1 MKRFYNNTLIGGAY
15 SKALRVVA
23 LLCVLL
29 GVSSSAWGATI
40 TGGTTLYLDASGGG
54 WNSDGVRFAAYVCNG
69 SSSPKWY
76 SMYLVEGTI
85 YKFTVDNGESHN
97 NVIFCR
103 MNPNNQTNNWDNKYN
118 QTKDLTWPGDKNL
131 YTPTN
136 MNQDDNN
143 DNYWST
149 YSGGDSGDEC
159 TGHKGT
165 TVGFWD
171 DEVWNIKVGDK
182 WIGPEKGYGSKGNTL
197 IPLGTVNPGTTIGFW
212 TNTWKNGGNVC
223 YVNAYVKILKG
234 ETEIQDYTAYQMGHA
249 ANLND
254 AQTDQTWKNESV
266 CSLPTEPGNYEM
278 RVYFK
283 INGSKG
289 DSGCQE
295 LEYVLN
301 NCEGNFKFSFTISES
316 GSGGEGGEDAEGCTT
331 VYLNNELNLWDTSNY
346 YTYIYYWGSSVNTSW
361 KAMTPSSNCSKIWY
375 GSIPNDASGYKFV
388 LLKAVY
394 GTPKFDDK
402 LRETGDLSLSN
413 QHQYKITSNLQGQ
426 TRSNGEYQTPT
437 CSDKDPNCS
446 GPGGGGGD
454 TPSDPTISGCDYIE
468 IWCRYEDGNTD
479 MRCYAWDAS
488 ENKLLGDYPGCLSQK
503 TEKHDGKDYAVWV
516 IPNVDN
522 INIIFNNNNNQNNQT
537 ADITGLLKGN
547 RYFYTLSSSTW
558 NYVPTSEKLACSLD
572 PTDVLLSREA
582 YIDPAT
588 KIATVYGYLK
598 ATNCEDITDYG
609 FYFCTTVDG
618 ATPCIPVANDEL
630 KWSAI
635 GSGAGTTPLPRGME
649 FSAYTSA
656 LDAGFTYY
664 YRAYAVVGDET
675 ILSQEVRS
683 LTTEPCVAQTCCG
696 DPIIYTVDARFTTDN
711 TCKLY
716 FRDVQKAINH
726 LKGSYASDPEYRY
739 VTIVDGSYNLN
750 QPVVI
755 NVRYYDD
762 NPTDNTSAYLYRG
775 TTSVG
780 FRAGDAQPVNSN
792 LISDINKNAENRA
805 NTLTIKAGT
814 TDAKPWVHH
823 IVIRNSRNIVL
834 DSLCIYSDTNG
845 VGDNAIEMD
854 INHADKSDR
863 WNELN
868 TKGYL
873 TDANITVKNCII
885 HSDGFTGAHISSYDG
900 ITFKNNDFE
909 VIAGD
914 KTDPDYGAS
923 FKLMYCKNVKF
934 IENNFRGDH
943 ATLMW
948 IQEVENMLV
957 MNNVF
962 WNTNRYTVKDNNSQF
977 PAAMRLVTQ
986 WNPIKNVGFFYNTY
1000 YLDSNEVTATNSG
1013 YDFLQMT
1020 HTVSGGTGDIDVSTI
1035 QFKYN
1040 NCYSYDADAPGR
1052 TSDDK
1057 NYKYYKDGK
1066 LVAEYTGPF
1075 LSLTLP
1081 EDNFCGNNFWSEY
1094 DDIKENTK
1102 SAFAF
1107 GCSGNNF
1114 INVKGEVCETTAA
1127 GPASLIIKGNSLN
1140 LGSQPNVDFT
1150 GIKLE
1155 AEETLAD
1162 RYLVGVR
1169 PNGKGWTYGAYQ
1181 TREAKDVDKI
1191 FWIGISDNWDDRNNW
1206 EFEVKNNDKVVRQT
1220 VSCVENL
1227 SENLH
1232 VVIEEKAT
1240 IEIDGGRKWPRIPS
1254 SFDANSRKTEN
1265 GIPVLEQVNAG
1276 NTGKFASYIE
1286 LQYGAGITGVE
1297 NLVNGSLHYDAAS
1310 TKFVSPR
1317 SEWIL
1322 VGPTIKPWNEDTA
1335 ESDDVREVLS
1345 GDYFIANQEPHV
1357 YMHQAQ
1363 VVNTDDGPVVS
1374 WDPTFADLKTSL
1386 THDKAFAMQIPDEY
1400 GPFKLPAELH
1410 FGFISPNEDMLADGT
1425 KEKDYTFEGRFYNES
1440 ALPTYTGLTAGIS
1453 IMLSNTYPANIDA
1466 AKLDNSG
1473 LGRVQVY
1480 DYVDKSFKSLTS
1492 RATTPILSQHGFV
1505 FTPAKSENLVITK
1518 DYFLNTITKR
1528 AAEIVDPYCRIR
1540 VQNMTSNTASEVE
1553 VEIDELKEDVANYG
1567 TDAPKVFNAMEES
1580 LPDMYIMR
1588 YDKKWADLTI
1598 PSMTESIPL
1607 GVRINKAGS
1616 TIRFSFVESEGLGDI
1631 YLEDRLTGEIYNLTI
1646 GQVCTVSDLPVGD
1659 CEGRFYL
1666 NLSEKEEEDN
1676 EEEGGDV
1683 STEVDEETFTDSG
1696 ISIIGNSEGVVVS
1709 CSTDMELQCIYINDM
1724 SGKTAMYKVS
1734 GNYVAISLPVAQGV
1748 YTVNV
1753 IADKANKT
1761 GKVILK

>member
-1 MKRFYNNTLIGGAY
+1 MKRFFENTLISGAY
-15 SKALRVVA
+15 SKALRVIA

-29 GVSSSAWGATI
+29 GFSATALGATLPGSFNGWTADGSTVI
-40 TGGTTLYLDASGGG
+40 DNGYTVNLTAGNTYEFKIESGGTWYGNNGEIKGDISG
-54 WNSDGVRFAAYVCNG
+54 WVFYSSDGNG
-69 SSSPKWY
+69 NCKITASISGNYTFTLDGWQDGNPKLKVTY
-76 SMYLVEGTI
+76 PTAST
-85 YKFTVDNGESHN
+85 
-97 NVIFCR
+97 
-103 MNPNNQTNNWDNKYN
+103 TN
-118 QTKDLTWPGDKNL
+118 
-131 YTPTN
+131 
-136 MNQDDNN
+136 
-143 DNYWST
+143 
-149 YSGGDSGDEC
+149 EI
-159 TGHKGT
+159 
-165 TVGFWD
+165 GFWD
-171 DEVWNIKVGDK
+171 EEAWNIKVGDN
-182 WIGPEKGYGSKGNTL
+182 WMTEKGYGATGNVVG
-197 IPLGTVNPGTTIGFW
+197 IDLGTITSGTKIGFW
-212 TNTWKNGGNVC
+212 AHTYQKGNVNVCSPRVYIKYEKKDGTEITGYQYKEVPFSQTESETNGSTNKLFLGEELETIPALEPGQYTMKVYFEMWGDKESSTEGSCKQYKDILLNNGG
-223 YVNAYVKILKG
+223 
-234 ETEIQDYTAYQMGHA
+234 
-249 ANLND
+249 
-254 AQTDQTWKNESV
+254 
-266 CSLPTEPGNYEM
+266 GNY
-278 RVYFK
+278 VFT
-283 INGSKG
+283 
-289 DSGCQE
+289 
-295 LEYVLN
+295 
-301 NCEGNFKFSFTISES
+301 FTISES

-413 QHQYKITSNLQGQ
+413 QHQYKITSNVQGQ
-426 TRSNGEYQTPT
+426 TSSNGEYQTPT
-437 CSDKDPNCS
+437 CTDKDPNCS

-488 ENKLLGDYPGCLSQK
+488 ENKLLGDYPGCLASK

-522 INIIFNNNNNQNNQT
+522 INIIFNDNNNQNNQT

-547 RYFYTLSSSTW
+547 RYFYTLNSSTC

-726 LKGSYASDPEYRY
+726 LKGSYASDPEHRY

-914 KTDPDYGAS
+914 KTDPYYGAS

-1052 TSDDK
+1052 TPDDK
-1057 NYKYYKDGK
+1057 NYMYYKDGEV
-1066 LVAEYTGPF
+1066 VADYTGPF

-1094 DDIKENTK
+1094 DDIKKNKK

-1191 FWIGISDNWDDRNNW
+1191 FWIGISDNWDDRSNW

-1240 IEIDGGRKWPRIPS
+1240 IEIDGGRKWPRIPDT
-1254 SFDANSRKTEN
+1254 FDANSRKTEN

-1440 ALPTYTGLTAGIS
+1440 ALPTYTGLTAGKS

-1659 CEGRFYL
+1659 CEGRFFL
-1666 NLSEKEEEDN
+1666 NISEDVEDEEDN
-1676 EEEGGDV
+1676 TEEGGDV
-1683 STEVDEETFTDSG
+1683 STEVEEEIFTDSG

-1709 CSTDMELQCIYINDM
+1709 CSTDMELQYIYINDM